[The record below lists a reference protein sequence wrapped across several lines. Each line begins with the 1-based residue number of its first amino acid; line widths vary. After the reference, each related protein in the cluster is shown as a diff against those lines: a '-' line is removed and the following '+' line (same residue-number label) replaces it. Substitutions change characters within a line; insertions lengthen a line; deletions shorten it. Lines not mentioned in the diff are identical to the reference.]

1 MTNNCI
7 NDEWINMGGQL
18 IPNRYLAQ
26 LKSDII
32 ESKLNNWSEIHGEYQ
47 KMHETYLFEK
57 TCFALHS
64 LEMIMHTKVS
74 PGLITSLIPQVL
86 KIAEY
91 IKDQT
96 AKTRLKDYQSTSRK
110 MMYETESE
118 MNSVLGDPNDNSFL
132 LISETKFE
140 EFKSAIQK
148 LVSI

>member
-1 MTNNCI
+1 
-7 NDEWINMGGQL
+7 MGGQL

-32 ESKLNNWSEIHGEYQ
+32 KGKLNSWSEIHGEYQ
-47 KMHETYLFEK
+47 KMHENYLFEK
-57 TCFALHS
+57 TCFAMHS

-91 IKDQT
+91 VKVQT
-96 AKTRLKDYQSTSRK
+96 AKTRLKDYRSTSRK

-118 MNSVLGDPNDNSFL
+118 MYSVLGDPDDNSFL